1 MNLAKM
7 KYLGAMTLFGTIGVF
22 VRYIPMSSSAIAF
35 YRGVLG
41 CTYLLL
47 VMLLGRK
54 KPDFAAIRRNFPL
67 LLLSGTAIGFNWI
80 LLFEGYKYTTVAA
93 ATVCYYLAPLLL
105 LLASPLLGEKITV
118 KKLLC
123 IGVAL
128 LGLLFVS
135 GITENG
141 ISSLSELKGIALSIG
156 AAVLYATAMFL
167 NKKQSAIGSYDR
179 TLLQLGSATVV
190 LLPYLLL
197 TEGVALPQLTPV
209 PLLLLLTVG
218 IVHTGIA
225 YSFSLDSMAQLS
237 AQTVGIFSYL
247 DPVVAVLLSALLLRE
262 PMTLTGIVG
271 TVLILGSALYS
282 EMPERKHE

>member
-1 MNLAKM
+1 MKLAKI
-7 KYLGAMTLFGTIGVF
+7 KYLSAMTLFGTIGIF
-22 VRYIPMSSSAIAF
+22 VRYIPLSSTAIAF
-35 YRGVLG
+35 FRGVLG
-41 CTYLLL
+41 CLYLVG

-54 KPDFAAIRRNFPL
+54 KPDFAAIRRNFIL

-80 LLFEGYKYTTVAA
+80 LLFESYKYTTVAA

-105 LLASPLLGEKITV
+105 LLASPLLGERITL

-123 IGVAL
+123 VGVAL
-128 LGLLFVS
+128 VGLLFVS
-135 GITENG
+135 GITETG
-141 ISSLSELKGIALSIG
+141 ISSVQELKGIGLSLG
-156 AAVLYATAMFL
+156 AAALYATAMFL
-167 NKKQSAIGSYDR
+167 NKKQFPIGAYDR

-197 TEGVALPQLTPV
+197 TEGLAVPQLAPTGW
-209 PLLLLLTVG
+209 LLLLTVG

-225 YSFSLDSMAQLS
+225 YSFSLDSMARLS

-247 DPVVAVLLSALLLRE
+247 DPVVAVLLSALLLKE
-262 PMTLTGIVG
+262 PMTPFGILG

-282 EMPERKHE
+282 ELPERKK